1 MPLILPQFLQ
11 QKTAFDI
18 FTRHSMVFSNVP
30 GPGQD
35 IYVCGEKVV
44 GMQILF
50 PNLLP
55 QSLLISYSDSIFFNM
70 SLDDENLPA
79 AAFTELPGYYLAELR
94 ELATAYGVDASDAG
108 ILSALSPEGVFG
120 VVGSER

>member
-1 MPLILPQFLQ
+1 MSQLKTAPTAGVQLWLQRVIPLILPQFLQ

-35 IYVCGEKVV
+35 IYLCGEKVV

-50 PNLLP
+50 PNLVP
-55 QSLLISYSDSIFFNM
+55 QCLLISYSDSIFFNM

-79 AAFTELPGYYLAELR
+79 AAFAELPGYYLAG
-94 ELATAYGVDASDAG
+94 TPCYVM
-108 ILSALSPEGVFG
+108 
-120 VVGSER
+120 